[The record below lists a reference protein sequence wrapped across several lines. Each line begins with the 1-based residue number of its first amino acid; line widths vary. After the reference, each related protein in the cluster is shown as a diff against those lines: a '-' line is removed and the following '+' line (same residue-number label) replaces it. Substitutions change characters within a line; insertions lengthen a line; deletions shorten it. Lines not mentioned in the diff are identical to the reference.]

1 MGRWKIRSIG
11 PPLTNGVYPPRCRA
25 GRNQEQLLWRINRV
39 GLNHATKLADGTGIR
54 GMLFKPY
61 PVAANYGSAL
71 TNSGRY
77 LRMASAA
84 CL

>member
-1 MGRWKIRSIG
+1 MHAVSLQRR
-11 PPLTNGVYPPRCRA
+11 LTNSVYPPRCRA

-39 GLNHATKLADGTGIR
+39 GLNHATKLAGGTGIR